1 MDINDS
7 IKRNKLKGKRILITG
22 NDLEQLEYRGIANY
36 SKSLINILH
45 AKGAKIWILSG
56 FDTNIKGAR
65 YKNMGDKTLDLIR
78 VSRVLDS
85 FESGNRPCFNEK
97 IINFLILR
105 GYKQLI
111 SAISKVEKVL
121 LYLSLYLRIGR
132 RRYSSKD
139 LTYLNLSKLID
150 NPNLRI
156 NRLDYVRKIEGI
168 VIAQNLYETAQ
179 SIAHMSNRK
188 PVCIELQDFDVFMCT
203 SPLFIMPENNDK
215 INFIQT
221 IHDLIP
227 LEYYKHGEDQVQFI
241 HRLQACQRAN
251 RIYVSKTTQWKFT
264 QYITNTF
271 VYKNNRDIIRNNNS
285 YELVIKQP
293 PTLDQD
299 SLLEITEKNK
309 NDYSPECTLNS
320 LNLEPFKYIL
330 FNSSI
335 EPRKNIMYLLE
346 AYKGSKVYNE
356 NNIKICLTGRF
367 EGKKD
372 KYAKS
377 LRSLTEQMEG
387 VVLSG
392 YVNEDEKL
400 DLYLNTICL
409 VSPSLVEGYGIP
421 VLDAC
426 CLGIQV
432 LASDC
437 ESHREIY
444 SQYDFNSYVSLLSL
458 SDIRRWRS
466 KFEVI
471 SSSYSNS
478 DCNQDEKRLERIRR
492 YIKYSKVINKDYE
505 NALSEIFNH
514 GN

>member
-1 MDINDS
+1 MPNNDS
-7 IKRNKLKGKRILITG
+7 TKINELKGKRILITG
-22 NDLEQLEYRGIANY
+22 HDLEQLEYRGIASY

-45 AKGAKIWILSG
+45 AKGAEVWILSG
-56 FDTNIKGAR
+56 FDPNIKGTR
-65 YKNMGDKTLDLIR
+65 YKHIGDETLDLIR
-78 VSRVLDS
+78 VSRILDS
-85 FESGNRPCFNEK
+85 FESGSRPCFNEK
-97 IINFLILR
+97 IVNFLILR

-111 SAISKVEKVL
+111 SAISKIEKLL
-121 LYLSLYLRIGR
+121 LYFSLYFRIR
-132 RRYSSKD
+132 RYRYSSKD
-139 LTYLNLSKLID
+139 LTFLNLGNLID

-156 NRLDYVRKIEGI
+156 NRLGYIKKIEGV
-168 VIAQNLYETAQ
+168 VIAKNIFETSQA
-179 SIAHMSNRK
+179 IAHMSYRK
-188 PVCIELQDFDVFMCT
+188 PVGIEMDDFDIFICT
-203 SPLFIMPENNDK
+203 SPLFIKPENNSK

-241 HRLQACQRAN
+241 HRLQACQEAN
-251 RIYVSKTTQWKFT
+251 RIYVSKTTQWKFS
-264 QYITNTF
+264 QYITNSCA
-271 VYKNNRDIIRNNNS
+271 YKKNRDSVSKSKR
-285 YELVIKQP
+285 YELVVKQP

-299 SLLEITEKNK
+299 SLLEIAEQNK
-309 NDYSPECTLNS
+309 TDYSPGCTLNS

-335 EPRKNIMYLLE
+335 EPRKNLIYLLE
-346 AYKGSKVYNE
+346 AYKGSKVFNE
-356 NNIKICLTGRF
+356 HNIKICVTGRY

-372 KYAKS
+372 KYVKS
-377 LRSLTEQMEG
+377 LRALTEQMEG

-392 YVNEDEKL
+392 YVNESEKL
-400 DLYLNTICL
+400 DIYLNTICL

-437 ESHREIY
+437 EAHREIY
-444 SQYDFNSYVSLLSL
+444 SQYDFDSYVSLLSL

-466 KFEVI
+466 KFEAI
-471 SSSYSNS
+471 SSSYNNS
-478 DCNQDEKRLERIRR
+478 DCKQEEKILERIRR
-492 YIKYSKVINKDYE
+492 YIKYSKMLHKDYE
-505 NALSEIFNH
+505 NALSEIINQ